1 MSVPSNFLRA
11 PFESLLMQS
20 RSILFVLMC
29 TPLAAVHA
37 DQKSDNVAKT
47 TVAVNT
53 DDQSVKVVA
62 AAERTLATLNDDE
75 RAKTIFKFND
85 EEQRLRWS
93 NLPTGIF
100 ERKGLRMGDLKQEQI
115 DAVMVLIKA
124 TMSSDGYQQV
134 VDNMAGEETLKGGGR
149 GRLVFGKD
157 EYYLSILGMP
167 SRTEPWMW
175 QFGGHHLAINATILG
190 DQITL
195 APSLTGGQPMR
206 YANDGK
212 EIVQMADELVVAF
225 ELVNAL
231 DADQKKKA
239 ILSQKFGE
247 LALGPGRDDVHPEPE
262 GIRGNELSEGQ
273 KTLLKKLIT
282 ERVGL
287 LNAEDAAAKL
297 ESVAATLDDTW
308 FSWRGEVKPG
318 SAAYYRV
325 QSPTFFLEFAPQ
337 QMGGAPMQH
346 VHAMYREFK
355 NDYGEQM
362 LHAK

>member
-1 MSVPSNFLRA
+1 MLLRS
-11 PFESLLMQS
+11 F
-20 RSILFVLMC
+20 SILVVFSAFATL
-29 TPLAAVHA
+29 HA
-37 DQKSDNVAKT
+37 DQKPDSAAKIKI
-47 TVAVNT
+47 VDIVN
-53 DDQSVKVVA
+53 DQTVKVVA
-62 AAERTLATLNDDE
+62 AAEELLATLSDDE

-85 EEQRLRWS
+85 EDQRLRWS

-115 DAVMVLIKA
+115 DAVMGLIKA

-134 VDNMAGEETLKGGGR
+134 VDNIAGEETLKDGGR

-157 EYYLSILGMP
+157 EYYLSILGTP

-175 QFGGHHLAINATILG
+175 QFGGHHLAINATIIG

-206 YANDGK
+206 YAKDGK
-212 EIVQMADELVVAF
+212 VIVQMADEVAVAF

-231 DADQKKKA
+231 DAEQKKKA

-247 LALGPGRDDVHPEPE
+247 LAFGPGRDDVHPEPE
-262 GIRGNELSEGQ
+262 GIRGSELSEEQ
-273 KTLLKKLIT
+273 KTLLKRLIT
-282 ERVGL
+282 ERVSL
-287 LNAEDAAAKL
+287 LNDEDAAPKL
-297 ESVAATLDDTW
+297 EAIDAALNDTW
-308 FSWRGEVKPG
+308 FSWRGQVKSG
-318 SAAYYRV
+318 GAASYRV
-325 QSPTFFLEFAPQ
+325 QSSTFFLEFAPQ